1 MKIRPV
7 GAEMSHA
14 DGRTGMTKPTVAFR
28 NLVKVPKNCSSFF
41 FSLTLNITSHIFIH
55 LFRNIR
61 FKLLV
66 NGNGPIQTKI
76 KFTPQVSV
84 YVITSNLF
92 KILYHLNTKNKT
104 TRPPHQIFIRGTS
117 PKEKHKPITLRKIIL
132 TVAIWRHIKRPA
144 QK

>member
-1 MKIRPV
+1 M
-7 GAEMSHA
+7 
-14 DGRTGMTKPTVAFR
+14 
-28 NLVKVPKNCSSFF
+28 
-41 FSLTLNITSHIFIH
+41 FIH

-61 FKLLV
+61 SKLLV

-104 TRPPHQIFIRGTS
+104 TRPPHQTLITCTS
-117 PKEKHKPITLRKIIL
+117 PKEKHKPITLRKIIRWPHGGILSDPRKNKITPDCSTHTTWL
-132 TVAIWRHIKRPA
+132 TLLQWPRVQPAIMGKHAHRHKRRGSVGIA
-144 QK
+144 ALY